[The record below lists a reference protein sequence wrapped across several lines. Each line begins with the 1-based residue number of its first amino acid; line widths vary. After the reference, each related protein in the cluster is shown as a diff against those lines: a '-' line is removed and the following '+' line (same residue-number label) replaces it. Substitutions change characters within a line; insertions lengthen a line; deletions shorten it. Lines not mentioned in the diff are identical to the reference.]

1 MAYVTPPTFTPGTE
15 LAADDLNLLGDD
27 IKYLKAQTDQA
38 VLSGCVVTR
47 AASQSIPNNTA
58 TLMSFTAE
66 VIDAGGWIAVTS
78 TTVTVPAGAIPAG
91 YTTIAVDCRISATFA
106 TNATGY
112 RRATLLK
119 NGTPVVGPVVDAGS
133 GQVTVVS
140 ESCITTAV
148 AGDTFTVEV
157 QQTSGGSLNV
167 TAGLTVVVFKPVS

>member
-1 MAYVTPPTFTPGTE
+1 MAYVTPPTFTAGTTGT
-15 LAADDLNLLGDD
+15 AADVNILGDD

-58 TLMSFTAE
+58 TLISFTAE

-91 YTTIAVDCRISATFA
+91 YTTIAVDCRMDATFA

-112 RRATLLK
+112 RRASIMK
-119 NGTPVVGPVVDAGS
+119 NGAQILGPVVDAGS
-133 GQVTVVS
+133 GQVTVVIGS
-140 ESCITTAV
+140 TITTAV
-148 AGDTFTVEV
+148 AGDTFTLEV

-167 TAGLTVVVFKPVS
+167 TGALTVVVFKPVS